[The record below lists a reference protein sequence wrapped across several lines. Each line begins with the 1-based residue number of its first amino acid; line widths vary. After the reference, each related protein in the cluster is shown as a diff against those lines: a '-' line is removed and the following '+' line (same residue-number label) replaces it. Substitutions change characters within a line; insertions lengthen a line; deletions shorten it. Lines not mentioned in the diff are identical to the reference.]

1 MNGTKNSIGIFPVY
15 YVFKNNSHL
24 YVVQAE
30 NVTYLTHAQKMTE
43 QIGRLHIHENNIKPI
58 LINCTIAPLA
68 KDCLHRNMPFHT
80 ENLTKS
86 SINTTDQFLDTLVQQ
101 HRHTI
106 IISILMVLVFLL
118 ILIFSIRKLLNVI
131 QKSNKT
137 NSISHYASTE
147 FQQNHSF
154 QMASTYEFDDIKIDN
169 KQMIRSHTYD
179 YLPSNDTKCAPVVS
193 PIKLTNFNNTFKSLA
208 DELDIEAKDLDLDFN
223 ILDDNKE
230 EEIPDYLSV
239 SKSSFRANFLS
250 ELYCY
255 QEIDDFYDL
264 QYLAIVTHKLSI
276 INLQQKLWHSYIQC
290 GTGKL
295 NLNERLQRQNISSS
309 LCIWPQQVTTI
320 LIKQNYNNMIDENK
334 ITQDIYVNFVNKIQ
348 LHFDVKAKQMQIEF
362 EMIKNRFESVFTDI
376 VDKIDTFVRKRDLT
390 TAIRLHFEART
401 ALVEYNYIDQVF
413 QKEYLQ
419 QKPNEIQIKLA
430 NRICNLVYN
439 KGKSS
444 QELTLFQMG
453 VLYNKLPDI
462 LNIIEETLPTTITN
476 LNDTAI
482 RERLS
487 KQYVRIIQKAK
498 YDLMSVL
505 STAAQFNKD
514 EHRETYDKE
523 MVQLWD
529 NQRQLPNDERLTE
542 NLLTI
547 FDQRQQNIIKCLEYI
562 YNIKP
567 DFLVKAPTL
576 RSIKK

>member
-1 MNGTKNSIGIFPVY
+1 
-15 YVFKNNSHL
+15 
-24 YVVQAE
+24 
-30 NVTYLTHAQKMTE
+30 MT
-43 QIGRLHIHENNIKPI
+43 
-58 LINCTIAPLA
+58 
-68 KDCLHRNMPFHT
+68 
-80 ENLTKS
+80 
-86 SINTTDQFLDTLVQQ
+86 TTTF
-101 HRHTI
+101 
-106 IISILMVLVFLL
+106 F
-118 ILIFSIRKLLNVI
+118 
-131 QKSNKT
+131 
-137 NSISHYASTE
+137 
-147 FQQNHSF
+147 
-154 QMASTYEFDDIKIDN
+154 
-169 KQMIRSHTYD
+169 
-179 YLPSNDTKCAPVVS
+179 
-193 PIKLTNFNNTFKSLA
+193 PIKFTNFNNMFKSLA

-276 INLQQKLWHSYIQC
+276 INLQRKLWYTYIQC

-295 NLNERLQRQNISSS
+295 NLNERLQRQKFSSS

-320 LIKQNYNNMIDENK
+320 LIKQNYNNIIDKNK

-348 LHFDVKAKQMQIEF
+348 LHFDVKAKQMQIGF
-362 EMIKNRFESVFTDI
+362 EMIKNRFESVLTDI

-430 NRICNLVYN
+430 NRISDLVYN

-453 VLYNKLPDI
+453 VLYNKLPDK

-523 MVQLWD
+523 MIQLWD

>member
-1 MNGTKNSIGIFPVY
+1 
-15 YVFKNNSHL
+15 
-24 YVVQAE
+24 
-30 NVTYLTHAQKMTE
+30 
-43 QIGRLHIHENNIKPI
+43 
-58 LINCTIAPLA
+58 
-68 KDCLHRNMPFHT
+68 
-80 ENLTKS
+80 
-86 SINTTDQFLDTLVQQ
+86 
-101 HRHTI
+101 
-106 IISILMVLVFLL
+106 
-118 ILIFSIRKLLNVI
+118 
-131 QKSNKT
+131 
-137 NSISHYASTE
+137 ASTE

-320 LIKQNYNNMIDENK
+320 LIKQNYNNIIDENK

-542 NLLTI
+542 NLLT
-547 FDQRQQNIIKCLEYI
+547 
-562 YNIKP
+562 
-567 DFLVKAPTL
+567 
-576 RSIKK
+576 